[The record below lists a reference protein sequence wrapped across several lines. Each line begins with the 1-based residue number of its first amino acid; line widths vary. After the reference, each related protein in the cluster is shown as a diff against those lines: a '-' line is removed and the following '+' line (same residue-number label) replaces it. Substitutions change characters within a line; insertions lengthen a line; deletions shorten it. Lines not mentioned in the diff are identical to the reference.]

1 VCAREA
7 PGVAQVARQNEAD
20 VEIIGVA
27 GQDSRERMVE
37 FVETHDVGMIPH
49 VVDED
54 RQLWRRFGIPGHGA
68 WVFIDGASGTST
80 LHIGELGAD
89 GLLEQIEELSG

>member
-1 VCAREA
+1 
-7 PGVAQVARQNEAD
+7 VARQHEVD
-20 VEIIGVA
+20 VDIIGVA

-54 RQLWRRFGIPGHGA
+54 LQLWQRFGVPGHGA
-68 WVFIDGASGTST
+68 WVFIDGKSGEST
-80 LHIGELGAD
+80 LHVGELGAD
-89 GLLEQIEELSG
+89 GLLERIEELSG